1 MRVQTWITREQSCK
15 LSGRKDREEAANLY
29 FHLPK
34 GFWLVPVNESRGAT
48 NVGYLLTYL
57 HVINP

>member
-1 MRVQTWITREQSCK
+1 MRVSTWITREQSCK
-15 LSGRKDREEAANLY
+15 LCGRKDPNMESKLY